1 MSDRPFGAP
10 GGLLQRLSRAAVHVD
25 DVREAAE
32 ALAATGVPGL
42 TLAVV
47 DAGQGPLLLLEEAGR
62 ATRVQLAG
70 LAAEM
75 TRARVAG
82 TPDGVAAALASW
94 LTSRP
99 VPDAAAA
106 SAGIAVLDWT
116 DAGATT
122 LGWRVVVVRDASVV
136 PWRPGPTATVSEVHR
151 IRSAALG
158 RAATVPVEVRVT
170 GPVAVWTHA
179 AVPGLDTAVLVRP
192 EELLRATAEAGL
204 PLRDAHLV
212 VTPSRPV
219 ACAEPRVAR
228 RLAVEG
234 TEPCRTLPWR
244 TLTDLRWA

>member
-10 GGLLQRLSRAAVHVD
+10 AGLLQRLSRAEVHVD

-32 ALAATGVPGL
+32 ELAAAGVPGL
-42 TLAVV
+42 SLAVV

-62 ATRVQLAG
+62 ATRVQLVG
-70 LAAEM
+70 LAREM

-82 TPDGVAAALASW
+82 TPAGISAALAGW
-94 LTSRP
+94 LASRP

-106 SAGIAVLDWT
+106 SAGIAALDWT
-116 DAGATT
+116 DAAATT
-122 LGWRVVVVRDASVV
+122 LGWRVVVVRGALVV
-136 PWRPGPTATVSEVHR
+136 PWHPSPAATVSEVHR

-170 GPVAVWTHA
+170 GPVAVWAHA
-179 AVPGLDTAVLVRP
+179 TVPGLDTAALVRP
-192 EELLRATAEAGL
+192 EELLRTTAEAGL

-212 VTPSRPV
+212 VTPHRPV
-219 ACAEPRVAR
+219 ACAESRVAR

-234 TEPCRTLPWR
+234 TEPSRTLPWR
-244 TLTDLRWA
+244 ALSDLRWA